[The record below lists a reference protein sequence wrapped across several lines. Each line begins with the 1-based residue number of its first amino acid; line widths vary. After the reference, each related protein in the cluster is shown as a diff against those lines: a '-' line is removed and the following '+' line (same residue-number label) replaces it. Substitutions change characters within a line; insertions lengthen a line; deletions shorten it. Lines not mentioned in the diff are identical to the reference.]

1 MSLAEV
7 KAALRKEVFAKRKE
21 AFAERAAKDG
31 AANARLG
38 GYLDGVKA
46 GIVAG
51 YRPIRTEVDPTPTMT
66 ALVMAGR
73 RVCVP
78 VIEAAGKPLK
88 FREWA
93 PGCAMTEGAFGAEIP
108 AAGAWLEPEALIV
121 PLVGWDRQGWRLGY
135 GGGFYDRSLEGLRAK
150 RPTLAIGFA
159 YAAQEVPEA
168 PREPTDQ
175 QLDAVVTEAEVVEIA
190 R

>member
-1 MSLAEV
+1 MSLAET
-7 KAALRKEVFAKRKE
+7 KAALRKEVYAKRT
-21 AFAERAAKDG
+21 AAHAERAAKDG
-31 AANARLG
+31 AANARLSA
-38 GYLDGVKA
+38 YFDGSKA
-46 GIVAG
+46 RIVAG

-66 ALVMAGR
+66 ALAMAGR
-73 RVCVP
+73 RLCVP

-88 FREWA
+88 FREWT
-93 PGCAMTEGAFGAEIP
+93 PGCEMVEGPFGAEVP
-108 AAGAWLEPEALIV
+108 ATGDWLEPDALIV

-150 RPTLAIGFA
+150 RPTRAIGFA

-175 QLDAVVTEAEVVEIA
+175 QLDAMVTETETLEFA